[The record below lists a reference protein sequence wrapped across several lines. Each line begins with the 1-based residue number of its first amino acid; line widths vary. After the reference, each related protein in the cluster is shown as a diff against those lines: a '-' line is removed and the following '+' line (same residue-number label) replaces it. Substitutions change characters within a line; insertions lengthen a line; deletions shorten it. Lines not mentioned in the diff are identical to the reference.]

1 MNDWNEIASSA
12 DIEYLLDQYGG
23 FHDSCLVEMFYRSG
37 CYVKENGTMVLAPLD
52 CQELHM
58 IFHSQWY
65 KEPLELC
72 FNGVRKCNLVGSENW
87 FSADIFD
94 CHLAYHGDLLT
105 GRDDPLIV
113 WADFAGF
120 SPTLYSCD
128 KLLQEPDATHEP
140 DVTFVI
146 AEKLKWR
153 FITDPHE
160 M

>member
-1 MNDWNEIASSA
+1 MNNWNEITSSV
-12 DIEYLLDQYGG
+12 DINYLLDQYGG

-37 CYVKENGTMVLAPLD
+37 YSVQENGAMVLGSLD
-52 CQELHM
+52 DHELHM

-65 KEPLELC
+65 KQPLELC
-72 FNGVRKCNLVGSENW
+72 FNGVRKCNLVGFESY
-87 FSADIFD
+87 FSADILD
-94 CHLAYHGDLLT
+94 CHLAYHDDLLT

-120 SPTLYSCD
+120 SPTLYSRD
-128 KLLQEPDATHEP
+128 KLLHEPDA
-140 DVTFVI
+140 TFVI

-153 FITDPHE
+153 FITDPQE